1 MPRTRYTLADLRT
14 RLHERVG
21 NNYTFW
27 KPDEVKDGLNEAI
40 SFWQA
45 LTGEWTIKAQI
56 EAKSNSPSFYPV
68 PKQIV
73 SLTRVGIAS
82 EDEALNPLGGTIL
95 PNRPVY
101 KTSQGLYHT
110 ATDVPI
116 VFTFVPTGGVGPY
129 RLVWNFEGVN
139 IPGDDLSISYAFEN
153 EWTPT
158 PATISVTV
166 TDTPGDVFV
175 ATLRVRVENQA
186 LSVPINP
193 SWSFGPLP
201 PPV

>member
-45 LTGEWTIKAQI
+45 LTGEWTIKATV
-56 EAKSNSPSFYPV
+56 EAKSISPSFYPV

-73 SLTRVGIAS
+73 SLTRVGILS

-101 KTSQGLYHT
+101 ETSEGLYHT
-110 ATDVPI
+110 ATGVPI

-129 RLVWNFEGVN
+129 RITWTFEGVDL
-139 IPGDDLSISYAFEN
+139 PVEGDLSTTYTYQA
-153 EWTPT
+153 EWFPV
-158 PATISVTV
+158 PDTILATV
-166 TDTPGDVFV
+166 TDTTGDVFI
-175 ATLRVRVENQA
+175 ASFNLRVENQD
-186 LSVPINP
+186 LNVEGYPIPGN
-193 SWSFGPLP
+193 
-201 PPV
+201 